1 VAQTSVAPIAADSM
15 ERRWFT
21 SAPYQDVLLDVV
33 SNLRQAVGL
42 RIVRIA
48 DEGSAFPLRI
58 AMFAP
63 CDIRTRKR
71 RRTVDDS
78 GTGIK
83 VQKKCYALNFSQC
96 SMTRIITPNRMLRR
110 SIEFVSIET
119 KTDRTV

>member
-1 VAQTSVAPIAADSM
+1 MVHKRSLSGRSI
-15 ERRWFT
+15 
-21 SAPYQDVLLDVV
+21 DVV
-33 SNLRQAVGL
+33 SNLRQAVDL

-83 VQKKCYALNFSQC
+83 VQKK
-96 SMTRIITPNRMLRR
+96 
-110 SIEFVSIET
+110 
-119 KTDRTV
+119 